1 MPRLQFQPAAR
12 YAFAT
17 EMPIE
22 PGQINEGGHL
32 DNVQLLAL
40 VSVARTRFFAW
51 LGYSVLDV
59 VRAYAAARGRDV
71 PYRVVPRRPG
81 DVAACYAEPVKALET
96 LGWRAERGL
105 QQMCDDAWRWQ
116 QGNLRLSRILAPVR
130 AAHCKARDT
139 QAVPEGRSRI
149 NFSFNPARLGCIHV
163 EHLRHLRP
171 LRCPQK
177 QQRRRVSRVATGI

>member
-40 VSVARTRFFAW
+40 VSVARTRFFTW

-59 VRAYAAARGRDV
+59 AGHAFFVADQAKNVLTAPVAALQGSAAANRQTAQV
-71 PYRVVPRRPG
+71 I
-81 DVAACYAEPVKALET
+81 AANGEI
-96 LGWRAERGL
+96 
-105 QQMCDDAWRWQ
+105 Q
-116 QGNLRLSRILAPVR
+116 SREVR
-130 AAHCKARDT
+130 
-139 QAVPEGRSRI
+139 
-149 NFSFNPARLGCIHV
+149 
-163 EHLRHLRP
+163 
-171 LRCPQK
+171 
-177 QQRRRVSRVATGI
+177 TGISDRLKVQIIEGLNEGDHLLIGPADGSGG

>member
-1 MPRLQFQPAAR
+1 MPRLQFQPAAH

-59 VRAYAAARGRDV
+59 AGHAFF
-71 PYRVVPRRPG
+71 
-81 DVAACYAEPVKALET
+81 VA
-96 LGWRAERGL
+96 
-105 QQMCDDAWRWQ
+105 D
-116 QGNLRLSRILAPVR
+116 
-130 AAHCKARDT
+130 
-139 QAVPEGRSRI
+139 QAVQYRSEGQPGEVLRI
-149 NFSFNPARLGCIHV
+149 ERAHRAQVELLGLAGLDLQAQV
-163 EHLRHLRP
+163 LGGRHIG
-171 LRCPQK
+171 Q
-177 QQRRRVSRVATGI
+177 